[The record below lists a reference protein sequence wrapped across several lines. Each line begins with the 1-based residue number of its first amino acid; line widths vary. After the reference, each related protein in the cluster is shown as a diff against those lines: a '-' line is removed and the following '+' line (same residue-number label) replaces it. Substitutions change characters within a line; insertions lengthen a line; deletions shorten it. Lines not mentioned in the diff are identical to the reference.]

1 MWKTWTIA
9 SGAAGKTSC
18 PPNLFL
24 NAASETTAF
33 GVRANANSGKCDE
46 SGMARDESG
55 TGWDESGLAW
65 DESAARASTAGRH
78 ATVEA
83 TKKYPSRWLSM
94 PPSDARV
101 RFLKRPPP
109 DPRAFTRRGAA
120 RARRRT
126 LTTGILPFVRSM
138 LSPLRHPG
146 SAEKATPA
154 PGHGQPLAASRS
166 TGFQPVCLSRFAC
179 ESGRRSSWPEARA
192 EAGATCASLRSLRS
206 V

>member
-94 PPSDARV
+94 PPRLTALGFLGIGSYKPKAV
-101 RFLKRPPP
+101 R
-109 DPRAFTRRGAA
+109 PRARHAGCRVCFGRVPR
-120 RARRRT
+120 
-126 LTTGILPFVRSM
+126 LTALGFDRHRFV
-138 LSPLRHPG
+138 
-146 SAEKATPA
+146 
-154 PGHGQPLAASRS
+154 
-166 TGFQPVCLSRFAC
+166 
-179 ESGRRSSWPEARA
+179 
-192 EAGATCASLRSLRS
+192 
-206 V
+206 